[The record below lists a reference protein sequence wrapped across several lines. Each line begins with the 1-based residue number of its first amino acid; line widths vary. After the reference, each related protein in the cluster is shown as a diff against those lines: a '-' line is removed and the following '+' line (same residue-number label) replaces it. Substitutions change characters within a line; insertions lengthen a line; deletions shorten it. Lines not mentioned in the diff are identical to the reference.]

1 MTDRFYSKP
10 CINCTLDILV
20 SYIKR
25 ENRHKFHFL
34 FGSFDRIFDSEGV
47 IPTWTVYPDYS
58 GYYLEKINAYDK
70 AQKENKRYFVCHNS
84 AGHFMIVDS
93 ENSSIEENVWRTF
106 NVPKR
111 ETAYELCE
119 EMNNLITEKCGEV

>member
-10 CINCTLDILV
+10 CTKCTFEILV
-20 SYIKR
+20 NYIKR

-34 FGSFDRIFDSEGV
+34 FGSFDRIHDSEKI
-47 IPTWTVYPDYS
+47 IPSWTVYRDYT

-70 AQKENKRYFVCHNS
+70 SQKENKRYFVCHNHS
-84 AGHFMIVDS
+84 GHFMIVDG

-106 NVPKR
+106 NVPKK
-111 ETAYELCE
+111 ETAYELCK
-119 EMNNLITEKCGEV
+119 EMNNLIK